1 MLDKKVT
8 TLSSSYGPSG
18 SSSSGYYYDMN
29 DKTSLGNA
37 LDITATYDYT
47 EDVQFGLT
55 AGMFACGKA
64 FASSNDR
71 TATQVIG
78 SMKVSF

>member
-1 MLDKKVT
+1 MTNKK
-8 TLSSSYGPSG
+8 
-18 SSSSGYYYDMN
+18 
-29 DKTSLGNA
+29 SLGNA